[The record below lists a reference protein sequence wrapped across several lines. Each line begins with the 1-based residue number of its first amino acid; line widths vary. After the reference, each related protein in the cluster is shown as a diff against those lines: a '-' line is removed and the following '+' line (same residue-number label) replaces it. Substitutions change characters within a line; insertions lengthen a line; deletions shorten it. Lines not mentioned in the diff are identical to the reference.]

1 MRVTIIRGLLRKPV
15 LFDGRNIWSRPLVEA
30 LGFTYY
36 GIGV

>member
-1 MRVTIIRGLLRKPV
+1 